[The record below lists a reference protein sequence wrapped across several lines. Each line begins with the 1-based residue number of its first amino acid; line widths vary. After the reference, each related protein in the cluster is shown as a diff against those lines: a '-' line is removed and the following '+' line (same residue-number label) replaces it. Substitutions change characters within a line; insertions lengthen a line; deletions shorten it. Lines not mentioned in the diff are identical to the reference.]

1 MPSVSLHCIFLSGV
15 CIGEVSV
22 LDEGK
27 GGVGKDVLLHV
38 HPLVITMVLF
48 SITRSPAMVD
58 MSWTGAGNLSRCW

>member
-1 MPSVSLHCIFLSGV
+1 M
-15 CIGEVSV
+15 